1 LVTNLIQNAL
11 KYSKPA
17 TTIIITF
24 GPNEILI
31 EDEGPGIP
39 LNQMTRVVEPMYRL
53 KRESESGG
61 YGLGLSMV
69 KAICDIHNGELII
82 KNKNEKKNGL
92 IIGIKF
98 KNKIT

>member
-1 LVTNLIQNAL
+1 
-11 KYSKPA
+11 
-17 TTIIITF
+17 
-24 GPNEILI
+24 
-31 EDEGPGIP
+31 
-39 LNQMTRVVEPMYRL
+39 MTRVVEPMYRL

-82 KNKNEKKNGL
+82 KNKSNKKDGL